1 MAGLYIHI
9 PFCKQACSY
18 CNFHFSTRLNG
29 VDPMVEALTQEIRLR
44 HSFLDQS
51 PLESIYFGG
60 GTPSVLTDRQL
71 LKILNT
77 IDQYFE
83 VSEQAEI
90 TLEAN
95 PDDLTTEKLAALR
108 DSPVNRL
115 SIGIQSF
122 RDQDLQLMNR
132 VHSARQAHLCIESAR
147 KANFEN
153 LTIDLIYGIPD
164 LSEQAWKNNLDFVRH
179 YSIKHFSSYALT
191 VEPKTLLAHQIA
203 TRKISAVTDE
213 RMAGHFRLLI
223 EFAREHNFLHYEISN
238 FAKRGFT
245 AIHNSNY
252 WRQKKYLGI
261 GPSAHS
267 FNRDSRSWNISNNA
281 KYLKAISENNLPLT
295 VEELTAEQKYN
306 EYVMTGL
313 RTMWGC
319 DRHYIRNLDVSF
331 WEYFRKE
338 IEIFLKREW
347 IREDLGIFTLTDEGK
362 LFADHIASE
371 LFLVE

>member
-29 VDPMVEALTQEIRLR
+29 VDPMVEALTREIRLR
-44 HSFLDQS
+44 HSFLNQS

-77 IDQYFE
+77 VDQYFE
-83 VSEQAEI
+83 ISEKAEI

-122 RDQDLQLMNR
+122 RDRDLQLMNR

-164 LSEQAWKNNLDFVRH
+164 LSEQAWKNNLDFVEH

-203 TRKISAVTDE
+203 TRKISAVPDE
-213 RMAGHFRLLI
+213 RMAGHFRVLI

-245 AIHNSNY
+245 AVHNSNY

-267 FNRDSRSWNISNNA
+267 FNGNSRNWNISNNA
-281 KYLKAISENNLPLT
+281 KYLKAIGENNLPLT
-295 VEELTAEQKYN
+295 VEELTPEQKYN

-313 RTMWGC
+313 RTIWGC
-319 DRHYIRNLDVSF
+319 DHRYIRNLDVSF

-338 IEIFLKREW
+338 IEIFLRREW
-347 IREDLGIFTLTDEGK
+347 ISENQGIFTLTDEGK